1 SALEGVRMTAEG
13 IFIIEE
19 GGTADTAPLDSA
31 DLSCSV
37 RALQQDMEELKN
49 ANASLRKENESLREQ
64 LNTARN
70 GDSVRGR
77 SVRPSCDAEFA
88 RALKVFYHSMTSVR
102 GQLQRLR
109 RHRPSEE
116 SDLLG
121 LRLFV
126 DEHCRLLRNFSEQLE
141 QSVSTLKQEVA
152 AIVRRK
158 RERSGIWS

>member
-1 SALEGVRMTAEG
+1 E
-13 IFIIEE
+13 
-19 GGTADTAPLDSA
+19 
-31 DLSCSV
+31 LSCSV
-37 RALQQDMEELKN
+37 RALQQDLEKLKSLN
-49 ANASLRKENESLREQ
+49 ESLRKENHSLREQ
-64 LNTARN
+64 LNTVKN
-70 GDSVRGR
+70 
-77 SVRPSCDAEFA
+77 RPSCDAEFA

-126 DEHCRLLRNFSEQLE
+126 DEQSRLLRDFSEQLE
-141 QSVSTLKQEVA
+141 DSVSTLKQDIA

>member
-1 SALEGVRMTAEG
+1 QLKSSLEGVRMTADG
-13 IFIIEE
+13 IFIIDESSPTE
-19 GGTADTAPLDSA
+19 NTCVCVLSQAVDPS

-37 RALQQDMEELKN
+37 RALQQDLDELKSVN
-49 ANASLRKENESLREQ
+49 ESLRKENHSLREQ

-70 GDSVRGR
+70 
-77 SVRPSCDAEFA
+77 RPSCDAEFA

-109 RHRPSEE
+109 RHRPSE

-126 DEHCRLLRNFSEQLE
+126 DEQSHLLRDFSEQLE
-141 QSVSTLKQEVA
+141 QSVSTLKQDVA